1 MKVVAHQ
8 CLVRRI
14 GSWLFLT
21 QCDTFSFFFLSQG
34 EEEIRRAIWE
44 KNMRMIDAHNQ
55 EAALGMHSYELGM
68 NHLGD
73 MVSLRPSCILRITS
87 YHV

>member
-1 MKVVAHQ
+1 MWH
-8 CLVRRI
+8 I
-14 GSWLFLT
+14 
-21 QCDTFSFFFLSQG
+21 FFFFWSQG

-55 EAALGMHSYELGM
+55 EAALGMHSYELEM

-73 MVSLRPSCILRITS
+73 MVSLRPSCRLQITS